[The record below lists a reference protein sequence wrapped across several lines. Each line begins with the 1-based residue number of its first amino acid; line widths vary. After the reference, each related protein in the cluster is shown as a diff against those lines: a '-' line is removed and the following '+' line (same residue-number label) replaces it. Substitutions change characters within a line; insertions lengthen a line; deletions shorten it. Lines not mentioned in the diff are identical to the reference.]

1 MVWKVTPLFAE
12 WIATPQNIFFQTGVL
27 GSAATAL
34 ELGCG
39 VSGIVSLALAP
50 RIGRYVA
57 TDQDYALKLLRRNIM
72 ENASPTP
79 SGKGKGSKSGRNK
92 ETATKHPASSS
103 TNIEVVPLDWETDS
117 VSSLPALTKPKQ
129 VKGAENNAANL
140 DILVACDCIYND
152 ALIDPFVNTCA
163 EICGLSSTLDPTVC
177 IIAQQL
183 RAAEVFESWL
193 KAFHRFFRIWRVP
206 DELLIE
212 GLRGNS
218 GFVVH
223 IGILRQSTE
232 G

>member
-1 MVWKVTPLFAE
+1 MFAE
-12 WIATPQNIFFQTGVL
+12 WIASPQNILFQTGVL

-50 RIGRYVA
+50 RIGRYIA

-72 ENASPTP
+72 ENASPTAL
-79 SGKGKGSKSGRNK
+79 GKGKGSNSGRNQ
-92 ETATKHPASSS
+92 ETPTKHPASSS

-117 VSSLPALTKPKQ
+117 ISSFRALPKPEQGKS
-129 VKGAENNAANL
+129 AENNAADL

-163 EICGLSSTLDPTVC
+163 EICGLSSTPDRTVC

-183 RAAEVFESWL
+183 RAAEVFELWL
-193 KAFHRFFRIWRVP
+193 KAFHQFFRVWRVP
-206 DELLIE
+206 DGLLSE

-223 IGILRQSTE
+223 IGVLRQSTE